1 MNLKTVVSRKCG
13 WKNGVG
19 LSLRFIPIHSLY
31 RKLGKSVI
39 NSLLKLHILT
49 GCNATSKVGTKPAAI
64 KVSQEVNLWKFCSF
78 ESKEYGFKDAE
89 LFVIANNKKVI

>member
-31 RKLGKSVI
+31 RKLGKSVV
-39 NSLLKLHILT
+39 NSHILT
-49 GCNATSKVGTKPAAI
+49 GCNVTSKVGTKPAAI